1 MSSCEC
7 GNCMCGGSIQINTLE
22 EIQYES
28 SGFETYEWKMPVIFP
43 NTDGGINKNG

>member
-7 GNCMCGGSIQINTLE
+7 GNCMCGKGIQINNTE
-22 EIQYES
+22 ETQYES
-28 SGFETYEWKMPVIFP
+28 SGFSTNEWKMPVIFP